1 MRSSK
6 LLLTAVMA
14 TAFLAGCAGTNFKR
28 PDAQAFQL
36 GKSTTA
42 DISRVMGAPGQTG
55 EMMKN
60 NEKVK
65 SSRYAYAEG
74 AGTGRYPGVTPARAM
89 VFTTFNDVLVGQ
101 EFVSSFPE
109 DATEFDDAKVPGI
122 VKGKTTRAEVIA
134 LLGKPN
140 GEAIYPLIKSK
151 DQNAMVYSYTHVKG
165 SVFNMKL
172 YSKSAVISLDAANV
186 VTDVEFAS
194 TGEK

>member
-1 MRSSK
+1 MRFSK
-6 LLLTAVMA
+6 QLLMAAAA

-28 PDAQAFQL
+28 PDPQALQV
-36 GKSTTA
+36 GKSTAA
-42 DISRVMGAPGQTG
+42 DVSRVMGAPGQTG
-55 EMMKN
+55 EAMKN
-60 NEKVK
+60 NEKIK
-65 SSRYAYAEG
+65 SARYAYAEG

-101 EFVSSFPE
+101 EFISSFSD
-109 DATEFDDAKVPGI
+109 DATDFDDSKVSGI
-122 VKGKTTRAEVIA
+122 VKGKTTRAEVTA

-140 GEAIYPLIKSK
+140 GEAVYPLIKVR

-172 YSKSAVISLDAANV
+172 YSKALVVSLDGANV
-186 VTDVEFAS
+186 VTDVEFTS